1 MIGPFTRPTPPK
13 PLNEFPY
20 RVRDQIAF
28 RILEAL
34 LRDPDVLREY
44 TPKEIAL
51 TAYET
56 VKELEKASNAS

>member
-1 MIGPFTRPTPPK
+1 MIDPLTLPTPPK

-20 RVRDQIAF
+20 RARDQIAI
-28 RILEAL
+28 RLTEAL
-34 LRDPDVLREY
+34 LRDPDVPRKY